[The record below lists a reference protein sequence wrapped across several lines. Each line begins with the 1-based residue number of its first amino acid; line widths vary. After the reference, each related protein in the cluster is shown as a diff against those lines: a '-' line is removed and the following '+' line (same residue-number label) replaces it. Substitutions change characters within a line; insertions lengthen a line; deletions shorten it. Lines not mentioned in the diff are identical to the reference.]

1 MGLEFR
7 RVLVRSRAVLG
18 DRAADVVAGH
28 RRIVD
33 LGDGDRDAAGVA
45 LEVVGAVGGAVVSD
59 RVVEAG
65 RAVVV
70 GGRRVGDGAGGQV
83 DRAVGVR
90 GRGEDRKSVV

>member
-45 LEVVGAVGGAVVSD
+45 LEVVGAVGGAVVAD
-59 RVVEAG
+59 RVVEIG
-65 RAVVV
+65 RASCR
-70 GGRRVGDGAGGQV
+70 GGGGVGDGAGGVV
-83 DRAVGVR
+83 DRGGGVR
-90 GRGEDRKSVV
+90 GRGDGGRVQ